1 MKCPT
6 HRSILIIVLL
16 LWCTISFG
24 QKLRYEVYLFGNK
37 IGETTIER
45 KDSAGLKHYLLRS
58 STDAK
63 VLFVEKKSDMST
75 DAFYDSKGNLFASF
89 FQNVKNEEKFLTK
102 VFWDTDKL
110 IVNKDG
116 EKKVVPITVNFSSL
130 LLYFSEPHNMQKV
143 FSERLGEFFE
153 LVKQAD
159 GTYSG
164 KLGETTSTYTYR
176 NGKLVQLEMSKGS
189 LGSVFLKLVQ

>member
-6 HRSILIIVLL
+6 HRSILIIVFL
-16 LWCTISFG
+16 LWCLASFS
-24 QKLRYEVYLFGNK
+24 QKLRYEVYLLGNK

-63 VLFVEKKSDMST
+63 IFFVEKKSDMST

-89 FQNVKNEEKFLTK
+89 FQNIKNEEKFLTK
-102 VFWDTDKL
+102 VFWDSDRL

-159 GTYSG
+159 GIY
-164 KLGETTSTYTYR
+164 
-176 NGKLVQLEMSKGS
+176 
-189 LGSVFLKLVQ
+189 